1 MDEDEQKRIFCK
13 NFRRLVDASG
23 KGRNEIAKDLRFGYS
38 SLNSWY
44 RGVSM
49 PNAAKVQTIADYF
62 GVGKSALL
70 DDAPDEESYYN
81 AASARLANELFRNPK
96 YRALLDA
103 ARQVS
108 DKDLEMVMQML
119 DRLKGGDGADE

>member
-23 KGRNEIAKDLRFGYS
+23 KGQNEIAKDLHFGYS

-49 PNAAKVQTIADYF
+49 PNAAKILITCTTSP
-62 GVGKSALL
+62 KSAQ
-70 DDAPDEESYYN
+70 N
-81 AASARLANELFRNPK
+81 GHF
-96 YRALLDA
+96 
-103 ARQVS
+103 
-108 DKDLEMVMQML
+108 
-119 DRLKGGDGADE
+119 

>member
-1 MDEDEQKRIFCK
+1 MDEDEQKKIFCR
-13 NFRRLVDASG
+13 NFRRLVDNSG
-23 KGRNEIAKDLRFGYS
+23 KGQNEIAKDLHFGYS

-49 PNAAKVQTIADYF
+49 PNAAKIQTIADYF

-70 DDAPDEESYYN
+70 DDVPDEDGYYN

-119 DRLKGGDGADE
+119 DRLKGGDDADE